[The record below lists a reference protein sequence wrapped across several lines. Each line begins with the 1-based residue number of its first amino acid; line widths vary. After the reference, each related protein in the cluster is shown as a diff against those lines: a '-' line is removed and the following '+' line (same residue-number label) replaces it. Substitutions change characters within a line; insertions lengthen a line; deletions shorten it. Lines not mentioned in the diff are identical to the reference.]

1 MPTYSIIFMSNL
13 QLFST
18 VRIVV
23 STINSDHKAV
33 VAYQEGNLCAPPK
46 STFQRT
52 FRSKTPAQHALFLQH
67 VANMNFDNPH
77 PSASSDPSINTQS
90 EFNHFYSTS
99 IALLNQFYPEQTI
112 TLTTRDPDYITPE
125 IKAKLRRKNRLMR
138 AGRVEEAGALAE
150 RIRKD
155 MSRHSRT
162 RLSKIDGRTDAK
174 DM

>member
-1 MPTYSIIFMSNL
+1 M
-13 QLFST
+13 
-18 VRIVV
+18 
-23 STINSDHKAV
+23 
-33 VAYQEGNLCAPPK
+33 

-138 AGRVEEAGALAE
+138 AGRSIGGAYTEGHVATQQDPPQQD
-150 RIRKD
+150 RRA
-155 MSRHSRT
+155 
-162 RLSKIDGRTDAK
+162 DGC
-174 DM
+174 